1 MRRIFFFI
9 LFNCIFL
16 NAQEKAYTL
25 IDIKTKKEYE
35 KKDSADAVKFLDSL
49 AQNHYFFTKVKEVK
63 YNTNRIEIFFDKGK
77 NFNEAW
83 VKLSDSISSDFNIP
97 KEFYTKNLDSLKQ
110 KINQKYSEKGYS
122 FNRVKSKFQNL
133 KDDNP
138 VVKLSVVLSE
148 KRTINGF
155 VFRGYEKVPTR
166 FIKNLE
172 REFHG
177 KTYDNKNLLLINNQ
191 FLNHPYISLEK
202 PPQTLFTKDSTQIY
216 LFAQKRKSN
225 TFDGVI
231 GFGNNER
238 ERFTLNGTL
247 NVSFRNIF
255 NGFESISLYWQR
267 NPNKGQIFDLQT
279 DIPYLLKSN
288 IGTKMNINIFR
299 QDSTFANVKMLPS
312 FYYQLSFRQKIGLNA
327 NVEISSV
334 FNSNYSSARNFRRNG
349 LGLWYEYIQP
359 TGIELF
365 LYNAMLRAETDVL
378 STHYEK
384 EKIKTRMFRYFLF
397 GEKNI
402 NLKNNHYL
410 NLKAESAALM
420 TKETLAENEVFRIG
434 GWNSLRGFNEKSIL
448 SNFYTFGGIEYRYLI
463 NNQSFFDLF
472 VQYAQIENKN
482 LNVNTKFY
490 SIGTGFNLFLPIGL
504 ITFQISNG
512 NQFEEPF
519 NFRNTK
525 IHWGILTRF

>member
-312 FYYQLSFRQKIGLNA
+312 FYYQLSSGRK
-327 NVEISSV
+327 
-334 FNSNYSSARNFRRNG
+334 
-349 LGLWYEYIQP
+349 
-359 TGIELF
+359 
-365 LYNAMLRAETDVL
+365 
-378 STHYEK
+378 
-384 EKIKTRMFRYFLF
+384 
-397 GEKNI
+397 
-402 NLKNNHYL
+402 
-410 NLKAESAALM
+410 
-420 TKETLAENEVFRIG
+420 
-434 GWNSLRGFNEKSIL
+434 
-448 SNFYTFGGIEYRYLI
+448 
-463 NNQSFFDLF
+463 
-472 VQYAQIENKN
+472 
-482 LNVNTKFY
+482 
-490 SIGTGFNLFLPIGL
+490 
-504 ITFQISNG
+504 
-512 NQFEEPF
+512 
-519 NFRNTK
+519 
-525 IHWGILTRF
+525 